1 MEVYFAPVI
10 LMLHRHVHRAFH
22 GVARPHPLEI
32 HSRGASPRPVLRDR
46 DSVARSLRQASA
58 GGANMSIPLG
68 STNGA
73 HPDAVSVNALLSIG
87 SGTKANIRTLVVD
100 DEHSLRETCGSLLTA
115 AGHDVTVCGRGQDAL
130 DVLKRQPFDI
140 ALVDL
145 YMSQVDGLTLL
156 RAALATSPGTIVIM
170 MTGNPSVESSIE
182 ALRQGAWD
190 YLPKPFSAQHLQITL
205 GRAAHTVL
213 VARETRDQQE
223 DPERSQE
230 AGEKVA
236 LLGTSAPFRRVI
248 ELARRVAPTDAS
260 VFITGESGSGKEL
273 VAQFIHQHSR
283 RSSRPFVAVNCAALP
298 EALLESEM
306 FGHRKGAFT
315 GAVRDKPGLLETAN
329 GGTLFLDE
337 LVEMSKPI
345 QAKLLRVIQDG
356 VVRRVGSETTD
367 AVVNVRFIA
376 ATNGDPEAAVKA
388 GAMRPDLYYRLRV
401 VPIHVPPLRERPEDI
416 PLLAEYFLSTYWVR
430 HRRKSEASPTLSDG
444 AIRTL
449 CSHVWRGNV
458 RELQNVVEHVAVLT
472 EPGAVIRPEDLPL
485 TAETRSTAS
494 TNSASLVSTMLEES
508 YHDARER
515 VIAQFEMQYLTWLL
529 NRANG
534 NMSKAARIAG
544 VDRTTLYRLM
554 ERHGLQRSPNAAWV
568 VDRDPADESDQTVQP
583 QPAA

>member
-1 MEVYFAPVI
+1 MST
-10 LMLHRHVHRAFH
+10 
-22 GVARPHPLEI
+22 PL
-32 HSRGASPRPVLRDR
+32 ASNN
-46 DSVARSLRQASA
+46 A
-58 GGANMSIPLG
+58 G
-68 STNGA
+68 NGA
-73 HPDAVSVNALLSIG
+73 DPSNVNALLSIG
-87 SGTKANIRTLVVD
+87 PEAKARIRTLVVD
-100 DEHSLRETCGSLLTA
+100 DEHTLRESCASVLRLEGY
-115 AGHDVTVCGRGQDAL
+115 DITVSGRGQEAL
-130 DVLKRQPFDI
+130 DVLKRRPFDI

-145 YMSQVDGLTLL
+145 YMSQVDGLALL
-156 RAALATSPGTIVIM
+156 RAALATNPETIVIV
-170 MTGNPSVESSIE
+170 MTGNPSVESSVE

-190 YLPKPFSAQHLQITL
+190 YLPKPFSAQHLQITM

-213 VARETRDQQE
+213 VGLETRDQQE
-223 DPERSQE
+223 LEREQ
-230 AGEKVA
+230 APTDKA
-236 LLGTSAPFRRVI
+236 TLLGTSAAFHKAI

-273 VAQFIHQHSR
+273 IAQFIHLHSR

-298 EALLESEM
+298 EPLLESEM

-376 ATNGDPEAAVKA
+376 ATNGDPEAAVQG
-388 GAMRPDLYYRLRV
+388 GAMREDLYYRLRV

-430 HRRKSEASPTLSDG
+430 HRKKGETFPKLSDG

-449 CSHVWRGNV
+449 CTHPWRGNV
-458 RELQNVVEHVAVLT
+458 RELQNVIEHVAVLT

-485 TAETRSTAS
+485 SAEARPAVT
-494 TNSASLVSTMLEES
+494 TNAASLISTLLEES
-508 YHDARER
+508 YHVARER

-529 NRANG
+529 SRAGG

-568 VDRDPADESDQTVQP
+568 VERESVEEAEPASQT
-583 QPAA
+583 AA